1 LPDGTTLR
9 TLSDAIKYLG
19 KAIPKAEH
27 GHPAVVTAA
36 TIITQAAEGQDLIMH
51 AFIATLQAI
60 NRHKERVFTDRKE
73 THWGKR
79 KLKRDQP

>member
-1 LPDGTTLR
+1 M
-9 TLSDAIKYLG
+9 A
-19 KAIPKAEH
+19 
-27 GHPAVVTAA
+27 AA